1 MKPGKNEKFS
11 KRKVGEVMAEEK
23 LWLVMDDTANSGKEP
38 YKFKDEQERKA
49 LDDLIERFFA
59 ENNL

>member
-1 MKPGKNEKFS
+1 
-11 KRKVGEVMAEEK
+11 MAEEK

-38 YKFKDEQERKA
+38 YKCKDEQERKA

>member
-1 MKPGKNEKFS
+1 
-11 KRKVGEVMAEEK
+11 MAEEK